1 MYKKSNSFVYKFVV
15 NCQVFEITPSED
27 NMGQTV
33 IVPRYK
39 FTKNIS
45 RSHKKAFYGT
55 LSRII
60 PILSVTSNCQGYFKV
75 EKSAFKEQ
83 YASSRIV
90 S

>member
-33 IVPRYK
+33 IVPQYK

-60 PILSVTSNCQGYFKV
+60 PMLLYPDLDLLKLFLIKTD
-75 EKSAFKEQ
+75 
-83 YASSRIV
+83 
-90 S
+90 

>member
-60 PILSVTSNCQGYFKV
+60 PMLLYPDLDLLKLFLIKTD
-75 EKSAFKEQ
+75 
-83 YASSRIV
+83 
-90 S
+90 